1 MALTV
6 LGLWLLVLGLS
17 QPNVPVYLYWAEGTL
32 LSVGYSTVGA
42 VVASRS
48 PENPVGWLFCT
59 IGLLGAVRLF
69 VAEYAIATLLA
80 EPGSAL
86 INPLGIDAA
95 V

>member
-1 MALTV
+1 MGERV
-6 LGLWLLVLGLS
+6 
-17 QPNVPVYLYWAEGTL
+17 
-32 LSVGYSTVGA
+32 
-42 VVASRS
+42 
-48 PENPVGWLFCT
+48 NPIGWLSCT

-86 INPLGIDAA
+86 LNPLGIDAA